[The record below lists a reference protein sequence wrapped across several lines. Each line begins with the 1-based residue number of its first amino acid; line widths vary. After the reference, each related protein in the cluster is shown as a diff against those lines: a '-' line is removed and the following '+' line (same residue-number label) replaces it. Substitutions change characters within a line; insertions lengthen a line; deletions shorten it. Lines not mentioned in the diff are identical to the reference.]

1 MDDLFVLYITFF
13 KNVLGPDFI
22 LMAYNVRT
30 DRAHLVR
37 EFLKMW
43 EKLFDGLASQ
53 ISWPNRY
60 RACLGCFGKKLEYG
74 FRFPETSQGL
84 KIALKNE

>member
-1 MDDLFVLYITFF
+1 MGTHSIVFGKRFMTGLKCMDDLFVLYITFF

-37 EFLKMW
+37 EFLKM
-43 EKLFDGLASQ
+43 
-53 ISWPNRY
+53 
-60 RACLGCFGKKLEYG
+60 
-74 FRFPETSQGL
+74 
-84 KIALKNE
+84 